1 MFYENDKQES
11 NKKIKP
17 MQKSVIF
24 AILFCSCRAE
34 DKNKEKQ
41 DRKNEIFWREQ
52 PCIFCEE
59 HAVFCP

>member
-1 MFYENDKQES
+1 
-11 NKKIKP
+11 

-59 HAVFCP
+59 HAVFCF